1 MKYLKKFSQH
11 SEYQEFINGG
21 GGGGIYPM
29 SLIAR
34 KKRRFIITQ

>member
-21 GGGGIYPM
+21 GGGEFTQFF
-29 SLIAR
+29 LLLER
-34 KKRRFIITQ
+34 K

>member
-21 GGGGIYPM
+21 GGN
-29 SLIAR
+29 SLIYNKLH
-34 KKRRFIITQ
+34 KKGGKS